1 MVSGPSKPESGV
13 QGTGSD
19 SEVGKVLAKVKRVVR
34 IIRLRTGLSYKLIP
48 KEAHAFPGLSQRVQY
63 RAAVLKVWSE
73 NHGGN

>member
-34 IIRLRTGLSYKLIP
+34 ITRLRTGL
-48 KEAHAFPGLSQRVQY
+48 
-63 RAAVLKVWSE
+63 
-73 NHGGN
+73 

>member
-13 QGTGSD
+13 QGLDLTQG
-19 SEVGKVLAKVKRVVR
+19 GKVLAKVKRVVR
-34 IIRLRTGLSYKLIP
+34 ITRLRTGLSYKLIP
-48 KEAHAFPGLSQRVQY
+48 TEAHAFPGLSQRVLY